1 MTNSKFWGRIV
12 AAAAVLLL
20 VGGGAAFAQLQSG
33 NLYGTVVDEQGAALP
48 GVTVTLT
55 GQGAPQVQVSD
66 AQGKFHFLSLSP
78 GSYQLK
84 AELEGFSTIE
94 YPNVVI
100 NVGRNTQIE
109 VTLSAAVED
118 VITVLGETPLLD
130 ERRISTGTTISN
142 TDLEKIPNSRDPW
155 GVLQSTPG
163 VLTDRINV
171 GGNESGQQSAY
182 VGPGSSG
189 DQAIW
194 AVDGVVITDMAAL
207 GSSPSYYDFDA
218 FEEMQ
223 VTTGGSDS
231 TIATGGVV
239 LNMVTK
245 RGTNEWRGTGRYLKS
260 DKAWQANTNVDQGE
274 LGKAGPW
281 NINATHP
288 AGSAQPAVRQ
298 GNKIQSVEEYGA
310 ELGGP
315 LVKDRLWV
323 WGSYGHQNID
333 LRTIANV
340 QDLTILKTENVKVN
354 AQIAAN
360 NSATVFVL
368 QSEKTKNGRNA
379 GPFRPQETTWNQ
391 SKFGDNPTAG
401 KVEDTNIFNSNF
413 YLTGLYSIV
422 NGGFQLAPQGGTN
435 ATSFFDAG
443 GVWHNTFL
451 LYQTPRPQ
459 KQGKLDASSFF
470 NTGSLSHELKFGAGY
485 RTAEVESR
493 SRWGGIGR
501 YTDGALFGILPYSY
515 VYAARDA
522 LPAAKNNYT
531 SVYAQD
537 TLSAGNLTANIG
549 LRWDRQTGKNEGR
562 TIPANP
568 LIPDILPAVTYGGG
582 DSGFTWTSLVPRLG
596 LTYALGPERKTLL
609 RASYSRFADQLG
621 IGPTYQLNPLTLNS
635 YAYFYGNIN
644 GPGNFTRANLVD
656 LNGNGRI
663 DAGDVVPGGGAGLGF
678 SGNVNPFTHG
688 LLQSNGV
695 DHNLNAPKTDELL
708 LSVEHALLP
717 EFVVGLNV
725 TYRKIS
731 DILQTDLLVF
741 DSDPY
746 SAANINT
753 VGRRATQADFHQVNL
768 TGATRVLPNGQ
779 PYTLTYYA
787 LNPGVLTR
795 GGTFLFNGDEKQTY
809 KGASIT
815 FNKRLSNRWMLRG
828 NFSYA
833 DWKWDIP
840 ANALSDRTPFLGG
853 GYKDGDIVM
862 QGSGTGSGSK
872 GGVYINSKWAYSLNG
887 LYQIAPDRPWGFNA
901 ALNFTGREGY
911 PIPYYERLNPGV
923 RGIPAFTRVQVVSS
937 SDQFRLDN
945 IRIVDGR
952 LEKEFT
958 FSDFGLTLGADC
970 FNMFNEGFVQQRNHR
985 LRVGANNANINAP
998 ASNWITEVTSPRI
1011 FRLGARLSFR

>member
-1 MTNSKFWGRIV
+1 V
-12 AAAAVLLL
+12 AVVAVLLL
-20 VGGGAAFAQLQSG
+20 AGGGAAFAQLQTG

-66 AQGKFHFLSLSP
+66 AKGAFHFLGLSP
-78 GSYQLK
+78 ASYQLK
-84 AELEGFSTIE
+84 AELEGFSTVE

-130 ERRISTGTTISN
+130 ERRISTGTTVNN

-189 DQAIW
+189 DQSIW

-260 DKAWQANTNVDQGE
+260 DKSWQAGTNVDTGS

-281 NINATHP
+281 NTNGSHP
-288 AGSAQPAVRQ
+288 AGSPQPGLRQ
-298 GNKIQSVEEYGA
+298 GNKINSVEEYGA

-333 LRTIANV
+333 LRTIADV
-340 QDLTILKTENVKVN
+340 QDLTILKTENLKFN
-354 AQIAAN
+354 AQLAAN
-360 NSATVFVL
+360 NSATLFGL

-391 SKFGDNPTAG
+391 SNFGDKPTAA
-401 KVEDTNIFNSNF
+401 KVEDTHIFNSNF

-422 NGGFQLAPQGGTN
+422 NGGFQLAPQGGTDQ
-435 ATSFFDAG
+435 TSFLDAAT
-443 GVWHNTFL
+443 VWHNTFL

-501 YTDGALFGILPYSY
+501 YTDSALFGIPYSY

-531 SVYAQD
+531 SVYGQD
-537 TLSAGNLTANIG
+537 TMSAGNLTANIG
-549 LRWDRQTGKNEGR
+549 LRYDRQTGKNEGR

-568 LIPDILPAVTYGGG
+568 IIPDILPSVTYGGG

-644 GPGNFTRANLVD
+644 GPGNFQRNNIVD
-656 LNGNGRI
+656 LNGNGVI
-663 DAGDVVPGGGAGLGF
+663 DAGDVIPGGGAGLGF

-695 DHNLNAPKTDELL
+695 DRNLTAPKTDELL

-717 EFVVGLNV
+717 EFVVGLNL
-725 TYRKIS
+725 TYRKLS
-731 DILQTDLLVF
+731 DLLQTDLLVF
-741 DSDPY
+741 DGDPY
-746 SAANINT
+746 SAANINS
-753 VGRRATQADFHQVNL
+753 VGRRATQADYVLVTAPFSP
-768 TGATRVLPNGQ
+768 TRVLPNGT
-779 PYTLTYYA
+779 PYTLQYYQ
-787 LNPGVLTR
+787 LRPGVVSR

-809 KGASIT
+809 KGAAIT

-833 DWKWDIP
+833 DWTWDIP
-840 ANALSDRTPFLGG
+840 SNALSDRTQFLGCAQG
-853 GYKDGDIVM
+853 CKDGDVVV
-862 QGSGTGSGSK
+862 QGSGTGSGAF
-872 GGVYINSKWAYSLNG
+872 GGVYINSKWSYSLNG

-901 ALNFTGREGY
+901 AINLTGREGY
-911 PIPYYERLNPGV
+911 PIPYYERINPGV
-923 RGIPAFTRVQVVSS
+923 RQGIPGFTRVQVVTS
-937 SDQFRLDN
+937 SDEFRLDN
-945 IRIVDGR
+945 IRIIDGR

-970 FNMFNEGFVQQRNHR
+970 FNIFNEGFVQQRDHR
-985 LRVGANNANINAP
+985 LRVAASATNPNSP
-998 ASNWITEVTSPRI
+998 ASDWVTEVTSPRI
-1011 FRLGARLSFR
+1011 FRLGARISFR